1 MKRKYPK
8 DCKIATIFFTTR
20 NFFGEM
26 AFAGFKSR
34 KNYTHS
40 MTIAA
45 GKDIIKSFADRMP
58 ESPGVYRMLNKK
70 GEPLYIGK
78 ARALKRRVMS
88 YTQVDRLPTRLRRM
102 VAETHEMTF
111 TLTETEVEAL
121 LLEANLVKSM
131 RPKYNVMLL
140 DDKSFPY
147 VVLDTG
153 HEFPSIGKHRGSRD
167 KTKMYF
173 GPFAS
178 ADSVNKSLLDL
189 QRGFLVRN
197 CADSFFANRKRP
209 CLQYHIKRCTA
220 PCVGMVSKED
230 YARQVQEAK
239 AFLDGDTTTI
249 KARLQEQMMAASEA
263 QDYETAARL
272 RDRIQAL
279 AHVQSSNAVYNKAV
293 KEADVF
299 VMARRG
305 ASSAIS
311 VFFIRA
317 GRNYGHTSFYP
328 KHDDEESNEALMSEF
343 IGQFYAKRPVPK
355 CVLVSDVPDEH
366 KILEEAL
373 AVQSGHKVEIC
384 KPQRGERA
392 QLLEWTRKTAE
403 ANLAMHISR
412 TKAADDILE
421 KLQNLAEMKDKPQ
434 RIEIYDNSHIQGA
447 YKVGAYVVYRPT
459 GFDKK
464 QYRQYNIQ
472 TTELGDDFA
481 MMREVL
487 MRRAKRAGEGGESPD
502 LMLIDGGKGQLSQV
516 MAMLGEFWPE
526 EVPPPTVIAVAKG
539 PDRNAGREALHFPD
553 GREERLAPDDPL
565 LHFIQRLRDEAH
577 RFVIGRH
584 RLKRE
589 KAIEISSLD
598 DLPNI
603 GPARKKAL
611 LHHFGSAKATRKAGV
626 KELSQVPGIS
636 KQLAEQIY
644 KYYNE

>member
-1 MKRKYPK
+1 
-8 DCKIATIFFTTR
+8 
-20 NFFGEM
+20 
-26 AFAGFKSR
+26 
-34 KNYTHS
+34 

-45 GKDIIKSFADRMP
+45 GKEIIKSFADRMP
-58 ESPGVYRMLNKK
+58 ESPGVYRMLNKR
-70 GEPLYIGK
+70 GEALYIGK
-78 ARALKRRVMS
+78 ARALKRRVLS
-88 YTQVDRLPTRLRRM
+88 YTMVDRLPTRLRRM
-102 VAETHEMTF
+102 VAETQEMVF
-111 TLTETEVEAL
+111 TLTETETEAL

-131 RPKYNVMLL
+131 QPKYNVLL
-140 DDKSFPY
+140 QDDKSFPY
-147 VVLDTG
+147 VVVDIG

-167 KTKMYF
+167 KSKLYF

-178 ADSVNKSLLDL
+178 ADSVNKTLLDL
-189 QRGFLVRN
+189 QRGFMVRN
-197 CADSFFANRKRP
+197 CADTFFAMRRRP

-220 PCVGMVSKED
+220 PCVNLVSKED
-230 YARQVQEAK
+230 YARQVGEARG
-239 AFLDGDTTTI
+239 FLEGDTTTI
-249 KARLQEQMMAASEA
+249 KARLQEQMLQASET

-279 AHVQSSNAVYNKAV
+279 AHVQSSNAVYQKAV

-305 ASSAIS
+305 ATSAIS

-328 KHDDEESNEALMSEF
+328 KHDDEETNEKLMGDF

-355 CVLVSDVPDEH
+355 CILVSDLPEEH
-366 KILEEAL
+366 KVLEEAL
-373 AVQSGHKVEIC
+373 CIQSGHKVEIC
-384 KPQRGERA
+384 LPKRGERA
-392 QLLEWTRKTAE
+392 QLVEWTRKTAE

-421 KLQNLAEMKDKPQ
+421 KLRAMTALPAPPQ

-447 YKVGAYVVYRPT
+447 YKVGAYVVFRPN

-464 QYRQYNIQ
+464 HYRQYNIHS
-472 TTELGDDFA
+472 TDTGDDFA

-487 MRRAKRAGEGGESPD
+487 MRRSRRVAEGGEAPD

-516 MAMLGEFWPE
+516 MAMLGEHWPE
-526 EVPPPTVIAVAKG
+526 DVKPPVVIAVAKG
-539 PDRNAGREALHFPD
+539 PDRNAGRETLHFTD

-584 RLKRE
+584 RKKRE
-589 KAIEISSLD
+589 KAIEINSLD
-598 DLPNI
+598 DLANI
-603 GPARKKAL
+603 GPTRKKAL
-611 LHHFGSAKATRKAGV
+611 LHHFGSAKAARLAGV

-636 KQLAEQIY
+636 KNLAEQIY
-644 KYYNE
+644 KYFNE